1 MYEDDYRNLL
11 LHVQTHGA
19 KTVVRNGYT
28 MRLLNQVLT
37 ADLREGMADLG
48 PPASRRLIM
57 PMLTGRRLPWDG
69 IKGEL
74 LAFLKGTSKL
84 EDFIKLGCNFWTAN
98 QKDAMERGIVEE
110 GDLGPIYGVQWRR
123 FKAANDDILID
134 QLQRL
139 VDGLKAYQASLDAG
153 LPEVPNSRRHLVTA
167 WHPDE
172 LEDMCLPPCHFAFQ
186 CHTEALYA
194 YNDADGPYIEGYK
207 LHTTVFMRSADM
219 VLGVPCDMASYAL
232 LTHLL
237 ALLVNMVPGTVTLI
251 MSDCHIYGQHLEPV
265 GTYNMLEHVSYV
277 DQYLD
282 QPTTELPS
290 LFITPYVAESV
301 RGKAS
306 LNAITSYLQ
315 PEDFWLTGYEPSS
328 NLKIPMVV

>member
-1 MYEDDYRNLL
+1 MSKYEDNYRNLL
-11 LHVQTHGA
+11 LHVQTHGT

-37 ADLREGMADLG
+37 ADLQEGMSDQG
-48 PPASRRLIM
+48 PHASRRLLM

-74 LAFLKGTSKL
+74 LAFIKGASKL

-98 QKDAMERGIVEE
+98 QKDAMERGIVEA

-123 FKAANDDILID
+123 FASANGDIPID

-153 LPEVPNSRRHLVTA
+153 KPEVPTSRRHLVTA

-172 LEDMCLPPCHFAFQ
+172 IEDMCLPPCHFAFQ

-237 ALLVNMVPGTVTLI
+237 ALIVNMVPGTVTLM

-265 GTYNMLEHVSYV
+265 ISWQGPMSYV
-277 DQYLD
+277 DQYLE

-290 LFITPYVAESV
+290 LWIKPYVAESV
-301 RGKAS
+301 LGRGS
-306 LNAITSYLQ
+306 LDTIASYLQ

>member
-1 MYEDDYRNLL
+1 MYEDNYRNLL

-28 MRLLNQVLT
+28 ARLLNQVLT
-37 ADLREGMADLG
+37 ADLQEGF
-48 PPASRRLIM
+48 

-74 LAFLKGTSKL
+74 LAFIKGTSKL

-98 QKDAMERGIVEE
+98 QKAAMARGIVAE
-110 GDLGPIYGVQWRR
+110 GYLGPIYGVQWRR
-123 FKAANDDILID
+123 FQSADGHRFVD

-139 VDGLKAYQASLDAG
+139 IDGLKAD
-153 LPEVPNSRRHLVTA
+153 PESRRHLVTA

-186 CHTEALYA
+186 CHTEMLTPETIHEVDETKFMPG
-194 YNDADGPYIEGYK
+194 NYK

-237 ALLVNMVPGTVTLI
+237 ALMVNMEPGTVTLI
-251 MSDCHIYGQHLEPV
+251 MSDCHIYGQHLEE
-265 GTYNMLEHVSYV
+265 LEIPASYV
-277 DQYLD
+277 SLYLE

-290 LFITPYVAESV
+290 LWIRPYVAKSV
-301 RGKAS
+301 LGKAS
-306 LNAITSYLQ
+306 LDTITSYLQ
-315 PEDFWLTGYEPSS
+315 PEDFQLTGYEPSS
-328 NLKIPMVV
+328 NLKIPMVI

>member
-1 MYEDDYRNLL
+1 MSRSLLSSYEDNYRNLL
-11 LHVQTHGA
+11 LHVQNHGA

-28 MRLLNQVLT
+28 VRLLNQVLT
-37 ADLREGMADLG
+37 ADLQEGFPL
-48 PPASRRLIM
+48 
-57 PMLTGRRLPWDG
+57 LTGRRLPWAG
-69 IKGEL
+69 IVGEL
-74 LAFLKGTSKL
+74 LAFIKGSSRL
-84 EDFIKLGCNFWTAN
+84 EDFIELGCNFWTAN
-98 QKDAMERGIVEE
+98 QKAAMERGIVEE
-110 GDLGPIYGVQWRR
+110 GDLGPIYGVQWRQFR
-123 FKAANDDILID
+123 ASTNYERGSID

-139 VDGLKAYQASLDAG
+139 IDELKAD
-153 LPEVPNSRRHLVTA
+153 PTSRRHLVTA

-172 LEDMCLPPCHFAFQ
+172 LADMCLPPCHFAFQ

-219 VLGVPCDMASYAL
+219 MLGVPCDMASYAL

-237 ALLVNMVPGTVTLI
+237 ALRVNMVPGTVTLM

-265 GTYNMLEHVSYV
+265 GTPQGPQSYV

-282 QPTTELPS
+282 QPTTKLPT
-290 LFITPYVAESV
+290 LWVKKEVLYD
-301 RGKAS
+301 
-306 LNAITSYLQ
+306 LL
-315 PEDFWLTGYEPSS
+315 PEGIVLTDYEPSS

>member
-1 MYEDDYRNLL
+1 MYENNYRQLL
-11 LHVQTHGA
+11 LHVQNHGA

-37 ADLREGMADLG
+37 ADLQEGF
-48 PPASRRLIM
+48 
-57 PMLTGRRLPWDG
+57 PMLTGRRLPWAG

-74 LAFLKGTSKL
+74 LAFIKGTSKL
-84 EDFIKLGCNFWTAN
+84 EDFVKLGCNFWTAN
-98 QKDAMERGIVEE
+98 QEDAWRRGIVKK
-110 GDLGPIYGVQWRR
+110 GDLGPIYGVQWRQFSASDR
-123 FKAANDDILID
+123 YAQRLPVN

-139 VDGLKAYQASLDAG
+139 IDGLKAD
-153 LPEVPNSRRHLVTA
+153 PTSRRHLVTA

-186 CHTEALYA
+186 CHTEMLTPETIHE
-194 YNDADGPYIEGYK
+194 ADETKFMPGNYK

-237 ALLVNMVPGTVTLI
+237 ALMVNMEPGTVTLI

-265 GTYNMLEHVSYV
+265 ISWQGPMSYV
-277 DQYLD
+277 DQYLS
-282 QPTTELPS
+282 QPTTKLPS
-290 LFITPYVAESV
+290 LWIRPYVAESV
-301 RGKAS
+301 LGKAP
-306 LNAITSYLQ
+306 LDTIASYLQ
-315 PEDFWLTGYEPSS
+315 PEDIQLTGYEPSS
-328 NLKIPMVV
+328 NIKVPMVV

>member
-1 MYEDDYRNLL
+1 MSNEQSARESQRLSSYEDNYRALL
-11 LHVQTHGA
+11 LHVQTHGT

-28 MRLLNQVLT
+28 MRLLNQMLT
-37 ADLREGMADLG
+37 ADLQKGF
-48 PPASRRLIM
+48 

-98 QKDAMERGIVEE
+98 QKDAEAKGIVAE
-110 GDLGPIYGVQWRR
+110 GRLGPIYGVQWRR
-123 FKAANDDILID
+123 FANTNGCFSVD

-139 VDGLKAYQASLDAG
+139 VSSLLDD
-153 LPEVPNSRRHLVTA
+153 PKSRRHLVTA

-172 LEDMCLPPCHFAFQ
+172 LEYVCLPPCHFAFQ
-186 CHTEALYA
+186 CHTEAMPT
-194 YNDADGPYIEGYK
+194 GQVTERPQKYK
-207 LHTTVFMRSADM
+207 LHTTVFMRSADL

-237 ALLVNMVPGTVTLI
+237 ALMVKMKPGTVTLI
-251 MSDCHIYGQHLEPV
+251 MSDCHIYGQHLEC
-265 GTYNMLEHVSYV
+265 GYV

-290 LFITPYVAESV
+290 LFIKPYVAESLLG
-301 RGKAS
+301 RAS
-306 LNAITSYLQ
+306 PK
-315 PEDFWLTGYEPSS
+315 PEDFQLIGYEPSS

>member
-1 MYEDDYRNLL
+1 MSKYEDNYRNLL
-11 LHVQTHGA
+11 LHVQNHGA
-19 KTVVRNGYT
+19 KTVVRNGCT

-37 ADLREGMADLG
+37 ADLQDGF
-48 PPASRRLIM
+48 

-74 LAFLKGTSKL
+74 LAFIKGASKL
-84 EDFIKLGCNFWTAN
+84 ETFIKLGCNFWTAN
-98 QKDAMERGIVEE
+98 QKDAEAKGIVEE
-110 GDLGPIYGVQWRR
+110 GRLGPIYGVQWRQFSASDR
-123 FKAANDDILID
+123 YAQRLPVD

-139 VDGLKAYQASLDAG
+139 IDGLCAD
-153 LPEVPNSRRHLVTA
+153 PESRHHMVTA

-194 YNDADGPYIEGYK
+194 YNDADGLHIKGYK

-237 ALLVNMVPGTVTLI
+237 ALMVNMKPGTVTLM
-251 MSDCHIYGQHLEPV
+251 MSDCHIYGQHLES
-265 GTYNMLEHVSYV
+265 GHVE
-277 DQYLD
+277 QYLA

-290 LFITPYVAESV
+290 LWIKPYVAESV
-301 RGKAS
+301 LGRAS
-306 LNAITSYLQ
+306 LDTIASYLL